1 MNNII
6 LDEEQDEYN
15 NEIIPHSSRSHS
27 STTSSNIKDNDDDND
42 MNRSRNSDASD
53 VFKPYIR
60 PPLLTPLEKEELL
73 KNIKNN
79 TIAQE
84 KVNEDDEEYDHE
96 NPDPLEWDYK
106 KPLKDRT
113 FSEIG
118 SARKKHLMALGASQ
132 GIYFPQDARLSDMR
146 SQIMNLLSVMN
157 QKNVKWKPKEGK
169 KLIKI
174 GAGQGDINNY

>member
-1 MNNII
+1 MNSTI
-6 LDEEQDEYN
+6 LDDEQDEYN
-15 NEIIPHSSRSHS
+15 NEIIPHSSRSNS
-27 STTSSNIKDNDDDND
+27 SKASSNINGDDDEDND

-53 VFKPYIR
+53 VFKPYVR

-84 KVNEDDEEYDHE
+84 RVNEDDEEYDHE
-96 NPDPLEWDYK
+96 NPDPLEWDHK

-132 GIYFPQDARLSDMR
+132 GIYFPQDTRLSDMR
-146 SQIMNLLSVMN
+146 SQMMNLLTVIN

-169 KLIKI
+169 KLIRI
-174 GAGQGDINNY
+174 GPSID